1 MEDTPKFAEFK
12 YFSGTHGPV
21 LPKAKGHAGKNGKSD
36 GASDRGKSP
45 GGGKDNPCWYHFKS
59 AKGCVKGNECT
70 FSHSKKTEHKLENM
84 SKGKG
89 KGKSKSRSSSPKRDD
104 GACFA
109 FQKGK
114 CDRGSACKYRH
125 KLIKKNSAP
134 ATSSDK
140 AQAKSKAAAKAAA
153 PATARRAVAMPAI
166 VLKQSAPAGKVSF
179 KKDVDQVEPD
189 EAETVYHEHDDDAMS
204 ESSRWSGESEIPEK
218 MVWFKEVLDV
228 DENGEITY
236 LEDERRQW
244 ERKGEWRGDEDNEN
258 EPYQYVRVDEKKFKS
273 SDHRELSAYQV
284 QQSLIRAK
292 ILREVTYTRDTT
304 FQVSVRIQGQVRII
318 HGVSDPTDHAP
329 MFRMMHIAHQ
339 MMQAPIIGVSPPVH
353 IPCQAI
359 HLPQTNRSG
368 QSAHRTATSLV
379 R

>member
-1 MEDTPKFAEFK
+1 MHVFPQ
-12 YFSGTHGPV
+12 
-21 LPKAKGHAGKNGKSD
+21 
-36 GASDRGKSP
+36 
-45 GGGKDNPCWYHFKS
+45 
-59 AKGCVKGNECT
+59 
-70 FSHSKKTEHKLENM
+70 HKLESM
-84 SKGKG
+84 PKGKG

-114 CDRGSACKYRH
+114 CDRGSACKYRRE
-125 KLIKKNSAP
+125 LIKNNSAP

-153 PATARRAVAMPAI
+153 PAIARRVIAMPAI

-244 ERKGEWRGDEDNEN
+244 ERKGEWYGYEDNEN
-258 EPYQYVRVDEKKFKS
+258 EPYLVRVRR
-273 SDHRELSAYQV
+273 REEV
-284 QQSLIRAK
+284 QKQ
-292 ILREVTYTRDTT
+292 
-304 FQVSVRIQGQVRII
+304 
-318 HGVSDPTDHAP
+318 
-329 MFRMMHIAHQ
+329 
-339 MMQAPIIGVSPPVH
+339 
-353 IPCQAI
+353 
-359 HLPQTNRSG
+359 
-368 QSAHRTATSLV
+368 
-379 R
+379 